1 MPFDSKAS
9 QQRRYGF
16 ACTPCR
22 SKKIKCD
29 GERPQCGRCVRSNLE
44 CIYKV
49 TDVSSNHLR
58 SELARSRARIHEL
71 EEGIKLLSLAS
82 GDERD
87 RRIRQLA
94 STCATSSTIH
104 PRSESQIVESDDVAD
119 LRGQNDDDADT
130 IDEEEHD
137 DFDQNKVMQA
147 EVTIE
152 EDGSVA
158 LQRLK
163 SFLETNFDVTGFIL
177 WSDISL
183 P

>member
-1 MPFDSKAS
+1 VTMPLDSKSS

-16 ACTPCR
+16 SCTPCR

-29 GERPQCGRCVRSNLE
+29 GERPQCGKCVRSNLE

-49 TDVSSNHLR
+49 TDASSNHLR

-71 EEGIKLLSLAS
+71 EEGVKFISLAS
-82 GDERD
+82 GEERD

-94 STCATSSTIH
+94 SSCATSSTIH
-104 PRSESQIVESDDVAD
+104 PRSEPQIFESGGIID
-119 LRGQNDDDADT
+119 LRGQNDDGVDDN
-130 IDEEEHD
+130 DQEEHD
-137 DFDQNKVMQA
+137 GFDQNKVMQA

-158 LQRLK
+158 L
-163 SFLETNFDVTGFIL
+163 
-177 WSDISL
+177 
-183 P
+183 